1 MINVFVDRGQ
11 RRSAPFEGT
20 LHEALQRPLA
30 TAGATE

>member
-1 MINVFVDRGQ
+1 MGERAQ
-11 RRSAPFEGT
+11 RRWTPVEGT